1 MRMKTAAQ
9 GFVRKSLPRIL
20 HFDGAQYKH
29 FDGAQYKHFDGA
41 QYKRL
46 ALRQAQDKL
55 SIGGTNFTKL
65 IYFSFPLVKI
75 SGREFYMSVLMDEKS
90 AYGQSRFCY

>member
-20 HFDGAQYKH
+20 H

-75 SGREFYMSVLMDEKS
+75 SGREFYMSVLM
-90 AYGQSRFCY
+90 RR